1 VVGFQADMAHTLLY
15 TLGYNAPAAHRIVPE
30 KFHWEPEAFHKAM
43 KKLTARDA
51 MVMVGTLPPQLLDR
65 PSFLAAMER
74 GFACTKFAFR
84 EVFARQH
91 GKAAWLV
98 AGAELELRVGGK
110 LWTGPFLVTGMWRR
124 GTLGRSWNLAELSLA
139 KRDARSDESDRLAES
154 VRALQLWT

>member
-1 VVGFQADMAHTLLY
+1 MAQVTAEIEALA
-15 TLGYNAPAAHRIVPE
+15 LGVMRAWVAGDA
-30 KFHWEPEAFHKAM
+30 KAM
-43 KKLTARDA
+43 KKATARDF

-65 PSFLAAMER
+65 PSFLAGLER